1 MNPSNSVC
9 DYEDILEY
17 CGLSTI
23 EKLRSTIAK
32 TEELIATVDSFEYS
46 SYLKSNLMEL
56 FNSKYHRIQLH
67 HPDNYTYTTK
77 RVWTVWGFLCV
88 KTGRIHSP
96 INSKT
101 PGSPIELSQTTPYT
115 SMPLKVN
122 PLEAAFV

>member
-1 MNPSNSVC
+1 MSKLNLPDNFHLPPQGHTYSV
-9 DYEDILEY
+9 
-17 CGLSTI
+17 
-23 EKLRSTIAK
+23 
-32 TEELIATVDSFEYS
+32 
-46 SYLKSNLMEL
+46 EL

-67 HPDNYTYTTK
+67 HPDIYTYTTK

-88 KTGRIHSP
+88 KTGRIHFP